1 MNRVGVV
8 CALTAEA
15 HCLTRTPPLDPAI
28 QLTVTGTGSAAAR
41 QGVQELLSAGVDA
54 LVSWGTAGG
63 LDPQLSAG
71 TLLVPE
77 TVVSQDRSY
86 TPCPE
91 WRQRLL
97 QCLQPVQPEQGPLLH
112 TPTALSN
119 PADKARA
126 PEHRHAVA
134 CDMES
139 GVIAAAAAQARLPCI
154 VVRAIA
160 DPAHLRVPLW
170 TLQATAAGAL
180 HKAAL
185 PALLHPTDWPA
196 LYRLSRA
203 LRAALRTLSQT
214 APCLRNS
221 LRRP

>member
-1 MNRVGVV
+1 MNRIGVV

-15 HCLTRTPPLDPAI
+15 RCLTRTPDPAI
-28 QLTVTGTGSAAAR
+28 QLTITGTGATAAH
-41 QGVQELLSAGVDA
+41 QGAQELLSAGVDA

-77 TVVSQDRSY
+77 TIVSQGECY
-86 TPCPE
+86 IPCPQ
-91 WRQRLL
+91 WRRRLL
-97 QCLQPVQPEQGPLLH
+97 QCLQPIQAEQGPLLH
-112 TPTALSN
+112 TRTALSN
-119 PADKARA
+119 PADKIRA
-126 PEHRHAVA
+126 PEHHHAVA

-139 GVIAAAAAQARLPCI
+139 GAIAAAATQARLPCI
-154 VVRAIA
+154 VIRAIA

-170 TLQATAAGAL
+170 TLQATAAGTL

-185 PALLHPTDWPA
+185 SALLHPLDWPA
-196 LYRLSRA
+196 LYRLSGA
-203 LRAALRTLSQT
+203 FRAALRTLSQA

-221 LRRP
+221 LRQT